1 MEFHFR
7 PKSQENGVQI
17 SILSNFHFIENET
30 AKFFRFPFSANVPIS
45 FKMQHPGTRKQCWRV
60 STAHPTFLSYKTY
73 FQNKMNFRKH
83 VCLHV
88 LFQPHHINSSLQVE
102 ANAARQKTTVQWRWM
117 RNRFPFSTKMVLT
130 QTTFPFCRIS
140 ILSRMS
146 LQGFWSPDFHSIEF
160 PFHREGTVP
169 PLFPTHESVAP
180 SAVGVADL
188 RGQKGINSDPSINA
202 VC

>member
-1 MEFHFR
+1 MVVGTHLQYFPDEMEFHFR

-88 LFQPHHINSSLQVE
+88 LFQPHHTKSLQLE
-102 ANAARQKTTVQWRWM
+102 ANTARQKRRCSGGECVIDFHFNKPVFTQTA
-117 RNRFPFSTKMVLT
+117 FPFY
-130 QTTFPFCRIS
+130 RIS
-140 ILSRMS
+140 ILS
-146 LQGFWSPDFHSIEF
+146 
-160 PFHREGTVP
+160 
-169 PLFPTHESVAP
+169 
-180 SAVGVADL
+180 
-188 RGQKGINSDPSINA
+188 
-202 VC
+202 